1 MMTTRLNEPTDM
13 PRDRQD
19 IQPTANAN
27 EVAAFLRQVAATPV
41 RPGGQRPGRLIFAM
55 DATASREPSWD
66 RACEIQAEMF
76 SETRH
81 LGGLEVQ
88 LVFYRGFC
96 EFEASA
102 WYADPSS
109 LLGRMTRV
117 SCAGGLTQIAR
128 VLRHAQAEHRRG
140 RVNAL
145 VFVGDCMEESR
156 DELAG
161 LAGQLGVLGV
171 PGFFFQEGRDTVAEQ
186 SFREM
191 ARLSGGAWCPFDS
204 RSPELLRDLLSAVA
218 VFATGGRQALEALGH
233 RRGGAIRQLTHQIG
247 KGQ

>member
-1 MMTTRLNEPTDM
+1 MALERK
-13 PRDRQD
+13 D
-19 IQPTANAN
+19 IQPTASDS

-41 RPGGQRPGRLIFAM
+41 RGASGGRGRLIFAM
-55 DATASREPSWD
+55 DATASREPTWD
-66 RACEIQAEMF
+66 RACEIQAAMF
-76 SETRH
+76 SETRN

-88 LVFYRGFC
+88 LAFYRGFR

-102 WYADPSS
+102 WYGDARS

-128 VLRHAQAEHRRG
+128 VLRHAQAETERG

-156 DELAG
+156 DELAD
-161 LAGQLGVLGV
+161 LAGRLGVLGV
-171 PGFFFQEGRDTVAEQ
+171 PAFFFQEGRDPLAEQ

-191 ARLSGGAWCPFDS
+191 ARLTGGAWCPFDS
-204 RSPELLRDLLSAVA
+204 RSPDLLRDLLSAVA
-218 VFATGGRQALEALGH
+218 VFASGGRKALEDLGR
-233 RRGGAIRQLTHQIG
+233 RRGGGARQLTHQIG
-247 KGQ
+247 RG